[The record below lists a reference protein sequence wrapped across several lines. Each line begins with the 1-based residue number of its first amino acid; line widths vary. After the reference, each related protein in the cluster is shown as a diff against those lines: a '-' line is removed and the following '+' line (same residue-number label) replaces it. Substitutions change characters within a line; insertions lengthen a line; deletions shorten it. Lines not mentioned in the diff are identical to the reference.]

1 MGDDE
6 NRIDTCSFAHNTE
19 RVRGVAGS
27 RHAGNGITEGETRLR
42 RRERQRGGE
51 QRASAIRVLVYLPGI
66 SCTPAHTCA
75 SCSPAPPPPCKW
87 SHAKATR
94 TEQGPHEK
102 RLLNALLGPYNT
114 LERPVANESE
124 PLEVKFGLTLQQIID
139 VEWVD
144 YNLRWNETEFGGVKD
159 LRITPNKIW
168 RPDILMYNRH
178 LLQLHHVHGGL
189 VGGADCGG
197 AQLPPPHRRH
207 SRDAAIKSVFLQ
219 WLPWILGMSRPGKKI
234 TRKTILMSNRMKELE
249 LKERSS
255 KSLLANHVLR
265 RRRRRAYLRGGGARW
280 ASQRARSTRPAR
292 RRRAGAAGAAGRRG
306 GGARPAPVA
315 PVALHPGAALCR
327 PSRSASFAPSCAELQ
342 FITGRIAR
350 RNQEAELISD
360 WKFAAIGG
368 GTAFCP
374 QCIFIHVHHHR
385 DLAVLLSA
393 RATSSCSSGRCSGRL
408 PETNL
413 EANWRR
419 AAPRYACPEEGGG
432 SAHGVAF

>member
-168 RPDILMYNRH
+168 RPDILMYNSIIKDIFEGITNEDT
-178 LLQLHHVHGGL
+178 LLQTSPRHWMFNFQCKPQLFFFPINVHFFCIIIATCDTLDL
-189 VGGADCGG
+189 V
-197 AQLPPPHRRH
+197 LN
-207 SRDAAIKSVFLQ
+207 S
-219 WLPWILGMSRPGKKI
+219 
-234 TRKTILMSNRMKELE
+234 
-249 LKERSS
+249 
-255 KSLLANHVLR
+255 
-265 RRRRRAYLRGGGARW
+265 
-280 ASQRARSTRPAR
+280 
-292 RRRAGAAGAAGRRG
+292 
-306 GGARPAPVA
+306 
-315 PVALHPGAALCR
+315 
-327 PSRSASFAPSCAELQ
+327 
-342 FITGRIAR
+342 
-350 RNQEAELISD
+350 
-360 WKFAAIGG
+360 
-368 GTAFCP
+368 
-374 QCIFIHVHHHR
+374 
-385 DLAVLLSA
+385 
-393 RATSSCSSGRCSGRL
+393 
-408 PETNL
+408 
-413 EANWRR
+413 
-419 AAPRYACPEEGGG
+419 EGGG
-432 SAHGVAF
+432 DLTNFITNGEWYLLEFCLFVFSLSLSKVSFFPPSLCLVFVSLFLFFILSPCPE